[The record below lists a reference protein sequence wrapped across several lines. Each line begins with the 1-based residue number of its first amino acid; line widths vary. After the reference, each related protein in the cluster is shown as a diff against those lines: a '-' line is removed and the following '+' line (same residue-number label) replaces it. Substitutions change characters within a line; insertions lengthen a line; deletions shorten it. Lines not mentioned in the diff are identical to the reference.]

1 MTVTSGHHGL
11 GTLVFGSLGGIQAR
25 NLLSSSTVH
34 QRIMSVGWEPL
45 VEEGGGMGAHMR
57 QAFPFSLKQ
66 RHGQR
71 RARQQNQE
79 DDIQVDQQSGTN
91 RASPATIPQRL
102 MLRVKT
108 SRKIRTTLV
117 TDSPLKVRKTVGQIV
132 GAT

>member
-1 MTVTSGHHGL
+1 
-11 GTLVFGSLGGIQAR
+11 
-25 NLLSSSTVH
+25 
-34 QRIMSVGWEPL
+34 MSVCREPL
-45 VEEGGGMGAHMR
+45 VEEDSWMRAHMR
-57 QAFPFSLKQ
+57 QAVTFSLKQ
-66 RHGQR
+66 RQDQG
-71 RARQQNQE
+71 RARQLNQE
-79 DDIQVDQQSGTN
+79 ENIEVDHQSGTN

>member
-11 GTLVFGSLGGIQAR
+11 GTSGFGSLGGIQAR

-34 QRIMSVGWEPL
+34 QRIMSVGREPL

-57 QAFPFSLKQ
+57 QAFPFSLK
-66 RHGQR
+66 RSREQR

-79 DDIQVDQQSGTN
+79 DNTQVDQQSATN

-102 MLRVKT
+102 MLRAKT
-108 SRKIRTTLV
+108 GRKIGTTLV
-117 TDSPLKVRKTVGQIV
+117 TDSNLKVGKTAGQIV
-132 GAT
+132 GVT